1 MDSALQCLSNTL
13 PLTDIF
19 LSRRFLSDIN
29 KNNPLGCKGKM
40 AGVYSDLLDRIW
52 GNKELHNVT
61 SDKTKGKWFVGEK
74 DK

>member
-1 MDSALQCLSNTL
+1 MTVEQILADLNNFPSISGLTGLNNIGNTCYMDSALQCLSNTL

-40 AGVYSDLLDRIW
+40 A
-52 GNKELHNVT
+52 
-61 SDKTKGKWFVGEK
+61 
-74 DK
+74 